1 MENRRFID
9 NLPLIDIDWGEITNE
24 HGDFWRWFGSWKN
37 GILAAMSWLESAIQV
52 AKPCPSSMAWC
63 PLFFASVSGKSQLL
77 GSTACCLPHL
87 PLRIISWSDAQINSN
102 QHRPVQSGHVYRRR
116 LDFPVFPHAVA
127 QSLGRKGEWKFLT
140 DAEFEKLKARS
151 QSIWVTRAEQEAVMI
166 IHLMPSEDII
176 LISFWNKC
184 LTLKLSMV
192 HETEAYEWRLWRSL
206 LGHGPRQIIG
216 F

>member
-1 MENRRFID
+1 
-9 NLPLIDIDWGEITNE
+9 
-24 HGDFWRWFGSWKN
+24 
-37 GILAAMSWLESAIQV
+37 
-52 AKPCPSSMAWC
+52 
-63 PLFFASVSGKSQLL
+63 
-77 GSTACCLPHL
+77 
-87 PLRIISWSDAQINSN
+87 
-102 QHRPVQSGHVYRRR
+102 
-116 LDFPVFPHAVA
+116 VFPHAVA
-127 QSLGRKGEWKFLT
+127 KSLGRKGEWKFLT

-192 HETEAYEWRLWRSL
+192 HEPEESEWRLWRSL
-206 LGHGPRQIIG
+206 PGHGPRKIIG